1 MRHRLIRIAVAA
13 TLMLGATASSWLT
26 PSVTRAQAAITDNRS
41 RLADHRPRRGTAAD
55 PVDAPG
61 RRRDTPGRRDRRP
74 DHARCD
80 L

>member
-26 PSVTRAQAAITDNRS
+26 PSVTRAQAAITSN
-41 RLADHRPRRGTAAD
+41 APVWPITEPRRGAAAD

-61 RRRDTPGRRDRRP
+61 RRRDTPGRGDRRS
-74 DHARCD
+74 DHARCE